1 VALPL
6 FTGAGVALVTLFD
19 DDGRL
24 LVEETVEHALDLV
37 DRGITAV
44 VVSGTTGESWALDVD
59 ERLELSVALDGR
71 APVIV
76 GSGHLDDD
84 RAARLVGAA
93 ADAGAVAVLA
103 LSPPHVDDVRPH
115 YEALAGHAAGLALL
129 AYHFPAVSPP
139 GIPVEVL
146 PELPIAGLKDSSG
159 DAGRLVAELGS
170 YDGPLYVGSSAYLAL
185 AGPLGATGAI
195 LSLANTDPEG
205 CIAALAGDME
215 AQRAL
220 LPGHRESRL
229 DFPAGLKRRLAR
241 SAGTSAAVRA
251 R

>member
-1 VALPL
+1 MRGDGG
-6 FTGAGVALVTLFD
+6 GARRPRAGH
-19 DDGRL
+19 R
-24 LVEETVEHALDLV
+24 
-37 DRGITAV
+37 RQ
-44 VVSGTTGESWALDVD
+44 
-59 ERLELSVALDGR
+59 R
-71 APVIV
+71 APRRRRARR
-76 GSGHLDDD
+76 GSSAP
-84 RAARLVGAA
+84 RPTPAPPRCSRSRRRTQTTCARTTRRSPRH
-93 ADAGAVAVLA
+93 AD
-103 LSPPHVDDVRPH
+103 
-115 YEALAGHAAGLALL
+115 GLALL

-159 DAGRLVAELGS
+159 DAGRLVAELGA

-241 SAGTSAAVRA
+241 TAGTSAAVRA